1 MSHGETFAQALLCR
15 PVMAPIKIKTKTF
28 DGTQEERGWPSSR
41 YDPQRQR
48 SLTDPDNIDL
58 DGGGRSH
65 DQQYQRK
72 RPSLSSSVMLRGEFT
87 ESSEPSK
94 TRRRSYNDDLLLDYL
109 NDNHGGGLND
119 DSNHSNS
126 NTRRKSLPADF
137 HTLETTESQ
146 PMLDYGKFFHDTSQS
161 TDLTPSVYAPG
172 QLHQGQEFQQHY
184 NIIQNNIIQKQQQ
197 EIERLNSMVKTS
209 TPPTTFSSSDD
220 APPYSDN
227 FPSSSSSSSSLQQNN
242 VEFVSTL
249 RSMQE
254 TLCNLG
260 STVSTLQDDIAMER
274 ITKAFEIVESSAR
287 YILSGDSPMAYASLS
302 EAWEIIEYLQT
313 RLSGVASGAATMAEY
328 QTLPQLNMQG
338 VGSMNMEG
346 VGSMSNWQDSQSSL
360 NGVTFPIVHVREKN
374 ANGALV
380 CMAVGCSKNAQ
391 GRTMATRFAFCR
403 KHHNMYL
410 IQTGQ
415 VESWSCECGHQ
426 VAVSSDRCGICH
438 RWRRGMK
445 PSMKPSERRMSSTD
459 HSTTSLE
466 SMPKQLLDVSSLIC
480 DALPPPS
487 DNDPTIIMHRL
498 KKLMEMTQL
507 SHQLLE
513 VRAHVHTTFCEAS
526 ICIYHTSYAQYY
538 NRVTIYLC
546 IPQRSQ
552 AHSETMVQSSRT
564 RLAHLAVLDWGAT
577 EETNSGGSKQG
588 SIY

>member
-1 MSHGETFAQALLCR
+1 MMASDGEEEDEGGEKTTPYPRRRTTIELLSEENGWRTVLSKQHVQDGPVSQHTAGSSDTSSSTTQGVQLCKPIMASIEVKTKTCDGTQEQGGWLSPLSGPQRSCSLTDMDNFDLDGSIRTHNSSASDPADHDYSLNRLRLASSGMSHGETFAQALLCR

-72 RPSLSSSVMLRGEFT
+72 RPSLSSSDLLRGEFT
-87 ESSEPSK
+87 ESSEPNK
-94 TRRRSYNDDLLLDYL
+94 TRRRSYNDDLLLDCL

-161 TDLTPSVYAPG
+161 TDLTPSVFAPG

-184 NIIQNNIIQKQQQ
+184 NIIQNSIIQTQQQ

-313 RLSGVASGAATMAEY
+313 RLSGDGRV
-328 QTLPQLNMQG
+328 
-338 VGSMNMEG
+338 
-346 VGSMSNWQDSQSSL
+346 SNSKTTSTAFVTPTSTFIVSSSFTTIIIIPTTVIIVSTTI
-360 NGVTFPIVHVREKN
+360 NTVIVHSTIKLSIV
-374 ANGALV
+374 
-380 CMAVGCSKNAQ
+380 
-391 GRTMATRFAFCR
+391 
-403 KHHNMYL
+403 
-410 IQTGQ
+410 I
-415 VESWSCECGHQ
+415 
-426 VAVSSDRCGICH
+426 VS
-438 RWRRGMK
+438 
-445 PSMKPSERRMSSTD
+445 P
-459 HSTTSLE
+459 
-466 SMPKQLLDVSSLIC
+466 
-480 DALPPPS
+480 
-487 DNDPTIIMHRL
+487 N
-498 KKLMEMTQL
+498 
-507 SHQLLE
+507 
-513 VRAHVHTTFCEAS
+513 
-526 ICIYHTSYAQYY
+526 
-538 NRVTIYLC
+538 
-546 IPQRSQ
+546 
-552 AHSETMVQSSRT
+552 
-564 RLAHLAVLDWGAT
+564 
-577 EETNSGGSKQG
+577 
-588 SIY
+588 